1 MSAQVFLSFSA
12 SPRPP
17 RPPPLQKEEAKA
29 QPAAAAAAVVIN
41 HGKLFCF
48 SPVFSRKVG
57 GNCEKKMR
65 KVKGAE
71 KEGRGFE
78 IARRRRREDGGKVL
92 KYFLEPPLVG
102 RFLWGIEEEGRGVR
116 AERGLSTPPSLLS
129 SDPSA
134 R

>member
-12 SPRPP
+12 TPRPP

-65 KVKGAE
+65 KVKETE

-78 IARRRRREDGGKVL
+78 IARRRRREEKT
-92 KYFLEPPLVG
+92 
-102 RFLWGIEEEGRGVR
+102 EEKF
-116 AERGLSTPPSLLS
+116 
-129 SDPSA
+129 
-134 R
+134 

>member
-1 MSAQVFLSFSA
+1 MANFFVFL
-12 SPRPP
+12 P
-17 RPPPLQKEEAKA
+17 
-29 QPAAAAAAVVIN
+29 
-41 HGKLFCF
+41 
-48 SPVFSRKVG
+48 FSREKLAATAK
-57 GNCEKKMR
+57 KKMR

-78 IARRRRREDGGKVL
+78 IARRRRRREDGGKVL

-102 RFLWGIEEEGRGVR
+102 RFLCGIEEEGRGVR